1 MKNKFYTS
9 QLDSIKDVLF
19 ESENKRGYIYGF
31 SNNYVR
37 VKAPWRKDLVNS
49 IVSYELKEIDQ
60 DGLVV
65 GKKLEKLIT
74 VE

>member
-1 MKNKFYTS
+1 
-9 QLDSIKDVLF
+9 
-19 ESENKRGYIYGF
+19 
-31 SNNYVR
+31 

-74 VE
+74 V

>member
-1 MKNKFYTS
+1 LKNKFYTS

-74 VE
+74 V

>member
-37 VKAPWRKDLVNS
+37 VKAPWRKELVNS

-74 VE
+74 V